1 MAILEVKNIYKSF
14 GRNHVLRGID
24 FDLEMGEVL
33 SIIGSSGSGKT
44 TLLRCLNSLEF
55 ADEGQIIV
63 NGEPIFDASINKR
76 PSESELRQKRLH
88 FGLVFQNFNLFPQ
101 YSVLE
106 NVTLAPKLL
115 NKGSKEEIEQYALE
129 LIESVGLR
137 DKVNSYPCELSGG
150 QQQRVAIARALAVN
164 TPILLMDEPFGALD
178 TKTRASLQDLLL
190 SLWRSEEKKKTVIF
204 VTHDVD
210 EAIFLSDRIVIMQ
223 PNPGRIYKEVSVP
236 FSRPRI
242 RENITDTEEYKIFR
256 NEIINVFYE
265 AEKEVAYHDTEK
277 KISAGNSSV
286 VRSFNSGSVSAVAG
300 GR

>member
-1 MAILEVKNIYKSF
+1 M
-14 GRNHVLRGID
+14 
-24 FDLEMGEVL
+24 
-33 SIIGSSGSGKT
+33 
-44 TLLRCLNSLEF
+44 
-55 ADEGQIIV
+55 
-63 NGEPIFDASINKR
+63 
-76 PSESELRQKRLH
+76 
-88 FGLVFQNFNLFPQ
+88 
-101 YSVLE
+101 
-106 NVTLAPKLL
+106 
-115 NKGSKEEIEQYALE
+115 
-129 LIESVGLR
+129 
-137 DKVNSYPCELSGG
+137 
-150 QQQRVAIARALAVN
+150 AIARALAVN

-256 NEIINVFYE
+256 NEIINAFYE

-277 KISAGNSSV
+277 NISAGNSSV
-286 VRSFNSGSVSAVAG
+286 VHSFNSGTVSAGKVIYSIGIYPSVSNSNLPSKILTPMIFLL
-300 GR
+300 

>member
-1 MAILEVKNIYKSF
+1 MSRINIRDLSVEYGTKNKSF
-14 GRNHVLRGID
+14 KAVDRVNLDIKEGEFVSLLGASGCGKSTLISTIDGLRRPSGGTVIID
-24 FDLEMGEVL
+24 
-33 SIIGSSGSGKT
+33 
-44 TLLRCLNSLEF
+44 
-55 ADEGQIIV
+55 
-63 NGEPIFDASINKR
+63 GEPISGTGKDRSI
-76 PSESELRQKRLH
+76 
-88 FGLVFQNFNLFPQ
+88 VFQNYSLFPWMT
-101 YSVLE
+101 VKK
-106 NVTLAPKLL
+106 NVEFGLRQLRPEL
-115 NKGSKEEIEQYALE
+115 SKKERSDIALE
-129 LIESVGLR
+129 FVEKVGLSEF
-137 DKVNSYPCELSGG
+137 KNKYPLKLSGG

-256 NEIINVFYE
+256 NEIINAFYE

-277 KISAGNSSV
+277 KISAGNSPV

>member
-1 MAILEVKNIYKSF
+1 MSRINIRDLSVEYGTKNKSF
-14 GRNHVLRGID
+14 KAVDRVNLDIKEGEFISLLGASGCGKSTLISAIDGLRRPSGGTIFID
-24 FDLEMGEVL
+24 
-33 SIIGSSGSGKT
+33 
-44 TLLRCLNSLEF
+44 
-55 ADEGQIIV
+55 
-63 NGEPIFDASINKR
+63 GEPVSGTGKDRSI
-76 PSESELRQKRLH
+76 
-88 FGLVFQNFNLFPQ
+88 VFQNYSLFPWMT
-101 YSVLE
+101 VKK
-106 NVTLAPKLL
+106 NVEFGLRQLRPEL
-115 NKGSKEEIEQYALE
+115 SKNERNDIALE
-129 LIESVGLR
+129 FVEKVGLSEF
-137 DKVNSYPCELSGG
+137 KNKYPLQLSGG

-256 NEIINVFYE
+256 NEIINAFYD
-265 AEKEVAYHDTEK
+265 AEKEVYHDTEK
-277 KISAGNSSV
+277 KISAGNSPV
-286 VRSFNSGSVSAVAG
+286 VRGFNSGAVSAVAG

>member
-1 MAILEVKNIYKSF
+1 MSRINIRDLSVEYGTKNKSF
-14 GRNHVLRGID
+14 KAVDRINLDIKEGEFVSLLGASGCGKSTLISTIDGLRRPSGGTVFID
-24 FDLEMGEVL
+24 
-33 SIIGSSGSGKT
+33 
-44 TLLRCLNSLEF
+44 
-55 ADEGQIIV
+55 
-63 NGEPIFDASINKR
+63 GEPISGTGKDRSI
-76 PSESELRQKRLH
+76 
-88 FGLVFQNFNLFPQ
+88 VFQNYSLFPWMT
-101 YSVLE
+101 VKK
-106 NVTLAPKLL
+106 NVEFGLRQLRPEL
-115 NKGSKEEIEQYALE
+115 SKKERNDIALE
-129 LIESVGLR
+129 FVEKVGLSEF
-137 DKVNSYPCELSGG
+137 KNKYPLQLSGG

-178 TKTRASLQDLLL
+178 AKTRASLQDLLL

-256 NEIINVFYE
+256 NEIINAFYE

-286 VRSFNSGSVSAVAG
+286 VRSFNSGTVSAVAG

>member
-1 MAILEVKNIYKSF
+1 MTVKKNVEF
-14 GRNHVLRGID
+14 GLRQLRPELSKKERNDIA
-24 FDLEMGEVL
+24 
-33 SIIGSSGSGKT
+33 
-44 TLLRCLNSLEF
+44 LEF
-55 ADEGQIIV
+55 VE
-63 NGEPIFDASINKR
+63 K
-76 PSESELRQKRLH
+76 
-88 FGLVFQNFNLFPQ
+88 
-101 YSVLE
+101 
-106 NVTLAPKLL
+106 
-115 NKGSKEEIEQYALE
+115 
-129 LIESVGLR
+129 VGLSEF
-137 DKVNSYPCELSGG
+137 KNKYPLKLSGG

-242 RENITDTEEYKIFR
+242 RENIIDTEEYKIFR
-256 NEIINVFYE
+256 NEIINAFYE

-277 KISAGNSSV
+277 KISAGNSPV
-286 VRSFNSGSVSAVAG
+286 VRSFNSGTVSAVAG

>member
-1 MAILEVKNIYKSF
+1 MSRINIRDLSVEYGTKNKSF
-14 GRNHVLRGID
+14 KAVDRVNLDIKEGEFVSLLGASGCGKSTLISTIDGLRRPSGGTVFID
-24 FDLEMGEVL
+24 
-33 SIIGSSGSGKT
+33 
-44 TLLRCLNSLEF
+44 
-55 ADEGQIIV
+55 
-63 NGEPIFDASINKR
+63 GEPISGTGKDRSI
-76 PSESELRQKRLH
+76 
-88 FGLVFQNFNLFPQ
+88 VFQNYSLFPWMT
-101 YSVLE
+101 VKK
-106 NVTLAPKLL
+106 NVEFGLRQLRPEL
-115 NKGSKEEIEQYALE
+115 SKKERSDIALE
-129 LIESVGLR
+129 FVEKVGLSEF
-137 DKVNSYPCELSGG
+137 KNKYPLKLSGG

-256 NEIINVFYE
+256 NEIINAFYE

-277 KISAGNSSV
+277 KISAGNSPV
-286 VRSFNSGSVSAVAG
+286 VRSFNSGTVSAVAG

>member
-1 MAILEVKNIYKSF
+1 MSRINIRDLSVEYGTKNKSF
-14 GRNHVLRGID
+14 KAVDRVNLDIKEGEFVSLLGASGCGKSTLISTIDGLRRPSGGTVFID
-24 FDLEMGEVL
+24 
-33 SIIGSSGSGKT
+33 
-44 TLLRCLNSLEF
+44 
-55 ADEGQIIV
+55 
-63 NGEPIFDASINKR
+63 GEPISGTGKDRSI
-76 PSESELRQKRLH
+76 
-88 FGLVFQNFNLFPQ
+88 VFQNYSLFPWMT
-101 YSVLE
+101 VKK
-106 NVTLAPKLL
+106 NVEFGLRQLRPEL
-115 NKGSKEEIEQYALE
+115 SKKERSDIALE
-129 LIESVGLR
+129 FVEKVGLSEF
-137 DKVNSYPCELSGG
+137 KNKYPLKLSGG

-242 RENITDTEEYKIFR
+242 RENITDTEEYKILR
-256 NEIINVFYE
+256 NEIINAFYE

-277 KISAGNSSV
+277 KISAGNSPV

>member
-1 MAILEVKNIYKSF
+1 MSRINIRDLSVEYGTKNKSF
-14 GRNHVLRGID
+14 KAVDRVNLDIKEGEFVSLLGASGCGKSTLISTIDGLRRPSGGTVFID
-24 FDLEMGEVL
+24 
-33 SIIGSSGSGKT
+33 
-44 TLLRCLNSLEF
+44 
-55 ADEGQIIV
+55 
-63 NGEPIFDASINKR
+63 GEPISGTGKDRSI
-76 PSESELRQKRLH
+76 
-88 FGLVFQNFNLFPQ
+88 VFQNYSLFPWMT
-101 YSVLE
+101 VKK
-106 NVTLAPKLL
+106 NVEFGLRQIRPEL
-115 NKGSKEEIEQYALE
+115 SKKERNDIALE
-129 LIESVGLR
+129 FVEKVGLSEF
-137 DKVNSYPCELSGG
+137 KNKYPLKLSGG

-256 NEIINVFYE
+256 NEIINAFYE

-286 VRSFNSGSVSAVAG
+286 VRSFNSGTVSAVAG

>member
-1 MAILEVKNIYKSF
+1 MSRINIRDLSVEYGTKNKSF
-14 GRNHVLRGID
+14 KAVDRVNLDIKEGEFVSLLGASGCGKSTLISTIDGLRRPSGGTVFID
-24 FDLEMGEVL
+24 
-33 SIIGSSGSGKT
+33 
-44 TLLRCLNSLEF
+44 
-55 ADEGQIIV
+55 
-63 NGEPIFDASINKR
+63 GEPISGTGKDRSI
-76 PSESELRQKRLH
+76 
-88 FGLVFQNFNLFPQ
+88 VFQNYSLFPWMT
-101 YSVLE
+101 VKK
-106 NVTLAPKLL
+106 NVEFGLRQLRPEL
-115 NKGSKEEIEQYALE
+115 SKKERNDIALE
-129 LIESVGLR
+129 FVEKVGLSEF
-137 DKVNSYPCELSGG
+137 KNKYPLQLSGG

-256 NEIINVFYE
+256 NEIINAFYE

-286 VRSFNSGSVSAVAG
+286 VRSFNSGTVSAVAG

>member
-1 MAILEVKNIYKSF
+1 MTVKKNVEF
-14 GRNHVLRGID
+14 GLRQLRPELSKKERNDIA
-24 FDLEMGEVL
+24 
-33 SIIGSSGSGKT
+33 
-44 TLLRCLNSLEF
+44 LEF
-55 ADEGQIIV
+55 VE
-63 NGEPIFDASINKR
+63 K
-76 PSESELRQKRLH
+76 
-88 FGLVFQNFNLFPQ
+88 
-101 YSVLE
+101 
-106 NVTLAPKLL
+106 
-115 NKGSKEEIEQYALE
+115 
-129 LIESVGLR
+129 VGLSEF
-137 DKVNSYPCELSGG
+137 KNKYPLQLSGG

-178 TKTRASLQDLLL
+178 AKTRASLQDLLL

-256 NEIINVFYE
+256 NEIINAFYD
-265 AEKEVAYHDTEK
+265 AEKEVYHDTEK

-286 VRSFNSGSVSAVAG
+286 VRGFNSGAVSAVAG

>member
-1 MAILEVKNIYKSF
+1 MSRINIRDLSVEYGTKNKSF
-14 GRNHVLRGID
+14 KAVDRVNLDIKEGEFVSLLGASGCGKSTLISTIDGLRRPSGGTVFID
-24 FDLEMGEVL
+24 
-33 SIIGSSGSGKT
+33 
-44 TLLRCLNSLEF
+44 
-55 ADEGQIIV
+55 
-63 NGEPIFDASINKR
+63 GEPISGTGKDRSI
-76 PSESELRQKRLH
+76 
-88 FGLVFQNFNLFPQ
+88 VFQNYSLFPWMT
-101 YSVLE
+101 VKK
-106 NVTLAPKLL
+106 NVDFGLRQIRPEL
-115 NKGSKEEIEQYALE
+115 SKKERNDIAEEFVEK
-129 LIESVGLR
+129 VGLSEF
-137 DKVNSYPCELSGG
+137 KNKYPLQLSGG

-210 EAIFLSDRIVIMQ
+210 EAIFLSDRMVIMQ

-256 NEIINVFYE
+256 NEIINAFYE

>member
-1 MAILEVKNIYKSF
+1 MSRINIRDLSVEYGTKNKSF
-14 GRNHVLRGID
+14 KAVDRVNLDIKEGEFVSLLGASGCGKSTLISTIDGLRRPSGGTIFID
-24 FDLEMGEVL
+24 
-33 SIIGSSGSGKT
+33 
-44 TLLRCLNSLEF
+44 
-55 ADEGQIIV
+55 
-63 NGEPIFDASINKR
+63 GEPISGTGKDRSI
-76 PSESELRQKRLH
+76 
-88 FGLVFQNFNLFPQ
+88 VFQNYSLFPWMT
-101 YSVLE
+101 VKK
-106 NVTLAPKLL
+106 NVEFGLRQLRPEL
-115 NKGSKEEIEQYALE
+115 SKKERSDIALE
-129 LIESVGLR
+129 FVEKVGLSEF
-137 DKVNSYPCELSGG
+137 KNKYPLKLSGG

-256 NEIINVFYE
+256 NEIINAFYE

-277 KISAGNSSV
+277 KISAGNSPV
-286 VRSFNSGSVSAVAG
+286 VRSFNSGTVSAVAG